1 MRFHEGLVSCD
12 TFVIVGKEGV
22 VFGKNS
28 DRPEGEVQEV
38 VEVNALDHSPGTRL
52 KCTYIEVD
60 QVDHTL
66 GVILSKPAWM
76 WGAEMGANEAG
87 VVIGNEAVWNRLS
100 DPAKD
105 LQPRLLGMDLLRLGL
120 ERSHS
125 AEEAVTVITSLLES
139 YGQGGQCSNIV
150 PDFSY
155 HNSFLIADCKEAW
168 VVETAEK
175 LWVAER
181 VESGPRNIS
190 NCMSITTKYDAVSAD
205 VESLCGG
212 VIKNLTLNGMS
223 KIEFQSE
230 FWNSQMFSF
239 LMMYNTLGS
248 KVDDLA
254 VREHFLS
261 KSA

>member
-1 MRFHEGLVSCD
+1 MKSSQNMLNSEEGLVSCD

-38 VEVNALDHSPGTRL
+38 VEVKASNHPPGSRL

-60 QVDHTL
+60 QVEHTL
-66 GVILSKPAWM
+66 GVVLSKPSWM
-76 WGAEMGANEAG
+76 WGAEMGANEVG

-100 DPAKD
+100 GPQD
-105 LQPRLLGMDLLRLGL
+105 LEPRLLGMDLLRLGL

-125 AEEAVTVITSLLES
+125 AEEAISVITDLLEC

-168 VVETAEK
+168 VLETADK

-181 VESGPRNIS
+181 VEEGPRNIS
-190 NCMSITTKYDAVSAD
+190 NCMSITTKYII
-205 VESLCGG
+205 L
-212 VIKNLTLNGMS
+212 
-223 KIEFQSE
+223 QY
-230 FWNSQMFSF
+230 Q
-239 LMMYNTLGS
+239 Y
-248 KVDDLA
+248 
-254 VREHFLS
+254 
-261 KSA
+261 